1 MKNHFVIYI
10 SLETVSLEM
19 FWFSSYWSKCS
30 WPIILQDSLKCNISW
45 KSRGSEWPWSALTS
59 KCWQYQ
65 DTNEVHAVTIIID
78 TRLKILAENNCNL
91 KISIFQGNKLHWR
104 SLTPIK
110 FIFTCINSHEQGY
123 SINDGFKTCNLYFH
137 IFH

>member
-1 MKNHFVIYI
+1 MKNYFVIYI
-10 SLETVSLEM
+10 SLETFTQEM

-30 WPIILQDSLKCNISW
+30 WPIIFQDSWKCNNSW
-45 KSRGSEWPWSALTS
+45 KSRGSEWPWSALNS

-65 DTNEVHAVTIIID
+65 DTNEVHVVTIIID
-78 TRLKILAENNCNL
+78 TRLKILAENNYNL
-91 KISIFQGNKLHWR
+91 KISMFHGNIRLKGSKLHWR

-123 SINDGFKTCNLYFH
+123 
-137 IFH
+137 